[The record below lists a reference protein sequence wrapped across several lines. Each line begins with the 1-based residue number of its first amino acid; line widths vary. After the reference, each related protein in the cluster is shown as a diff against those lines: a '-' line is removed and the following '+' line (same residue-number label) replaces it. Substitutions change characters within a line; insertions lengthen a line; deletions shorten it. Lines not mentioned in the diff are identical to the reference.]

1 MINDPDDIG
10 WTSGHL
16 SGQSCGVPT
25 YLKSMRSTDPK
36 VRDQAFDDFYAEA
49 HDQGA
54 VDPCTAASLPFLFD
68 MADDPATPDRA
79 RIIRLLLSIGRG
91 ALGHDPDGIYF
102 TVYGVESTAHVDIAA
117 EMPERAGAFLRYAAD
132 VEPLVR
138 RPAIEA
144 VGLFLGDGDL
154 AVRTLAHRLTA
165 ENGIVER
172 LLVVRTMAG
181 LPARLPSTRPAV
193 TAWLGALAD
202 GVTHPPIDAPTRLAA
217 LTYRAFASSDR
228 IDAGLVP
235 RATALLREITRTPGA
250 VELCDGCRRCRSKSY
265 VHGRETPPGPRA
277 EHLAATCFD
286 PHHPWPEHSPI
297 SSVLRSLHAAL
308 GDRAA
313 DRATLLTEQL
323 TSADTAT
330 RYDAIEMA
338 KDFPGSLP
346 QDLTLLLLDL
356 LPDPYAASRITNGLS
371 RWMSGALTIAP
382 EDTTTVCDALADYTA
397 GQRAAHGPDVWGT
410 GNALI
415 RDAYQEAIMT
425 LADHRDPR
433 ALPDLITALDTRVD
447 DWRAL
452 YGVGGYPQA
461 AHQLVP
467 LLADGLRDI
476 DPDRP
481 HAPIPV
487 GLYLSCLAELKDP
500 IAIPVIT
507 DTLTWAIRHESWGV
521 VASALDK
528 LATFGPAAAPA
539 RTIVHSLIDGPD
551 ARVRPAAQVVLEAIT
566 APWSR
571 TYRASELS
579 TRARYST

>member
-1 MINDPDDIG
+1 MINDPDDID
-10 WTSGHL
+10 WMSGHL
-16 SGQSCGVPT
+16 SGHSCGVPT
-25 YLKSMRSTDPK
+25 YLKSMRSTDPE
-36 VRDQAFDDFYAEA
+36 VRAQAFDDFYAEA

-68 MADDPATPDRA
+68 MADDPAADRA
-79 RIIRLLLSIGRG
+79 GIIRLLLSIGRE
-91 ALGHDPDGIYF
+91 ALGCDPDGIYF
-102 TVYGVESTAHVDIAA
+102 TAYGVESTAHVDIVA

-132 VEPLVR
+132 PDPLVR

-144 VGLFLGDGDL
+144 VGLFLGDGDR
-154 AVRTLAHRLTA
+154 AVRTLARRLTA
-165 ENGIVER
+165 ENGFVER

-193 TAWLGALAD
+193 TAWLDALAD
-202 GVTHPPIDAPTRLAA
+202 DATHPPIDTPTRLAA
-217 LTYRAFASSDR
+217 LTHRALAAPGR
-228 IDAGLVP
+228 IDADLVP
-235 RATALLREITRTPGA
+235 HATALLREITRTPAA
-250 VELCDGCRRCRSKSY
+250 VELCDGCRRCRSTSY
-265 VHGRETPPGPRA
+265 VRGRETPPGPRP
-277 EHLAATCFD
+277 EHLAAAYFD
-286 PHHPWPEHSPI
+286 PHHPWAEHSPI
-297 SSVLRSLHAAL
+297 SSVLRTLHTAL

-313 DRATLLTEQL
+313 DRATLLAEQL

-338 KDFPGSLP
+338 MDFPGQFP
-346 QDLTLLLLDL
+346 RDLTLLLLDL

-371 RWMSGALTIAP
+371 RWPGGALTIAP
-382 EDTTTVCDALADYTA
+382 EDTMTVCDALADYTA
-397 GQRAAHGPDVWGT
+397 GQCAAHGPDVWGT
-410 GNALI
+410 GNPLI

-476 DPDRP
+476 DPGRP
-481 HAPIPV
+481 HAPIPAD
-487 GLYLSCLAELKDP
+487 LYLSCLAELKDP

-507 DTLTWAIRHESWGV
+507 DTLTWAIHHESWGV
-521 VASALDK
+521 VASALDT
-528 LATFGPAAAPA
+528 LTRFGPAASSS
-539 RTIVHSLIDGPD
+539 RTIVQSLADRPD
-551 ARVRPAAQVVLEAIT
+551 ASVRTAAQVVLEAIT
-566 APWSR
+566 AR
-571 TYRASELS
+571 
-579 TRARYST
+579 